1 MSNYQL
7 LSIISILLAA
17 LSLSYVFFLHSRYQ
31 QLRRDH
37 QRTRLLGRMTDC
49 SLIIRKILQD
59 MGQYESFMQA
69 AFGDNPKDIPDL
81 NDTLAKIESLKN
93 SFTDYEQE
101 TSLEKLQEATDHIE
115 KVYRLMQNIANKSP
129 APSAGQA

>member
-1 MSNYQL
+1 MTDTTIL
-7 LSIISILLAA
+7 ATLSILIAAAA
-17 LSLSYVFFLHSRYQ
+17 LSYSFFLHSRYQ

-49 SLIIRKILQD
+49 SFIIRKILQD
-59 MGQYESFMQA
+59 MSQYESFIQA

-101 TSLEKLQEATDHIE
+101 TSLEKLQEATEHIE

>member
-1 MSNYQL
+1 
-7 LSIISILLAA
+7 
-17 LSLSYVFFLHSRYQ
+17 
-31 QLRRDH
+31 
-37 QRTRLLGRMTDC
+37 MTDC

-101 TSLEKLQEATDHIE
+101 TSLEKLQEATEHIE